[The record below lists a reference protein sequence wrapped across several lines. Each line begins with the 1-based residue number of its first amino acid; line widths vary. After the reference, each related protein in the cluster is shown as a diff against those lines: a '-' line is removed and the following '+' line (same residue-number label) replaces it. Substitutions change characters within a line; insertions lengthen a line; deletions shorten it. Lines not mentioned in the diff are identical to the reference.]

1 MTVCRFDD
9 DDVDKDGPVRFQIER
24 RARGDGEAGG
34 ASLLRSEVRL
44 AILIVVVI
52 GGVCVCQ
59 WLTRRAPRRGC
70 IASAAESD
78 VEQEHDE

>member
-24 RARGDGEAGG
+24 RARRDGEAGG

-44 AILIVVVI
+44 AILIVAVI
-52 GGVCVCQ
+52 GGVRV

-70 IASAAESD
+70 IASAAESN